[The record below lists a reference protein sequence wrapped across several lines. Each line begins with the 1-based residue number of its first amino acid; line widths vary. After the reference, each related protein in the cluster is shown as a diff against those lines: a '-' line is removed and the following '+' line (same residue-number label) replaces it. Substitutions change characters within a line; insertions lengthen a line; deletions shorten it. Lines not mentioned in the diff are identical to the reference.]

1 MKLKTPI
8 RVLKLRDGEVFGC
21 MKTPSQSDSPQDKDG
36 EFLSA
41 QGHPLYPSLLFR
53 ACSPAY
59 SPTMVAFRV
68 DTTSLSVL
76 RFSLPSPQRSNCLS
90 AL

>member
-41 QGHPLYPSLLFR
+41 QGHPPLPQSSLQG
-53 ACSPAY
+53 
-59 SPTMVAFRV
+59 M
-68 DTTSLSVL
+68 
-76 RFSLPSPQRSNCLS
+76 LPSILTYHVG
-90 AL
+90 L